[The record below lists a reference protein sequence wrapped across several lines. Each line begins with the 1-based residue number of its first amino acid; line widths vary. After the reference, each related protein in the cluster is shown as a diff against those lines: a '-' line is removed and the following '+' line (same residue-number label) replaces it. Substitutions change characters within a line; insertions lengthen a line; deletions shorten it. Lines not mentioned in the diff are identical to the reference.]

1 MAFANNRAAVH
12 PRSSFQTAGGTIL
25 KFRHPFLAGQISG
38 VAVIDEIDV
47 SRAVKLN
54 DTFLDAMPSHDSSL
68 QEVLVD
74 GSVLTI
80 TNHLMAGKMT
90 IPVVRTT
97 GLVGTGDF
105 IAAAHLV
112 IASKDDIGGTFTQI
126 ETIQGK
132 RIITIF
138 YGVSFSNVPHMKKAG
153 NAVVTYP
160 VVMLYAGWVQGVSG
174 DSAFSEKTIWGVGN
188 KYGLKKVYAPYSIQ
202 AAESPDFYSG
212 TPFGSNAAVEGG
224 ADIDAYDD
232 KTGDVNATV
241 IDTSA
246 TGTNGGTVVNW
257 PA

>member
-12 PRSSFQTAGGTIL
+12 PRSTFQTAGGTIL
-25 KFRHPFLAGQISG
+25 RFRHPFLSGQISG
-38 VAVIDEIDV
+38 ASPIDEIDV
-47 SRAVKLN
+47 SKAVKLN

-74 GSVLTI
+74 GSVITI

-112 IASKDDIGGTFTQI
+112 ISSKDDIGGTFTQI

-132 RIITIF
+132 RLITIF
-138 YGVSFSNVPHMKKAG
+138 YGVSFGNVPHMKKAG

-160 VVMLYAGWVQGVSG
+160 VTMLYTGWIQGVSG
-174 DSAFSEKTIWGVGN
+174 DAAFSAKSIWAVGN
-188 KYGLKKVYAPYSIQ
+188 KYGLKAVYQPYGIQ
-202 AAESPDFYSG
+202 EAASSDFYAGIPVGVG
-212 TPFGSNAAVEGG
+212 TTGVDTDASDSAAG
-224 ADIDAYDD
+224 DIDNTTINAEAVAAN
-232 KTGDVNATV
+232 TGSSQIV
-241 IDTSA
+241 
-246 TGTNGGTVVNW
+246 W
-257 PA
+257 PV